1 MNKSEDDV
9 ELERGREKRRIVE
22 KVGTSFF
29 QKNKKYTR
37 GADQTSRSDEQ
48 RRTRIGEIITGKTL
62 IADCL
67 PYSSKIEIDPS
78 SRLDED
84 EENAEDKDDEVPVH
98 TFVID
103 MF

>member
-1 MNKSEDDV
+1 VKNDDV

-48 RRTRIGEIITGKTL
+48 MST
-62 IADCL
+62 
-67 PYSSKIEIDPS
+67 
-78 SRLDED
+78 
-84 EENAEDKDDEVPVH
+84 
-98 TFVID
+98 
-103 MF
+103 

>member
-1 MNKSEDDV
+1 MEIGEGKE
-9 ELERGREKRRIVE
+9 GRRIVE

-62 IADCL
+62 IVD
-67 PYSSKIEIDPS
+67 
-78 SRLDED
+78 R
-84 EENAEDKDDEVPVH
+84 
-98 TFVID
+98 
-103 MF
+103 